1 MAFISYAQNF
11 EDVILWRALRNVENG
26 FYVDVG
32 AFDPQVGSVTHAFYE
47 RGWSGINI
55 EPLDEYFVRLMQ
67 ERPRDTNLKVAV
79 GQEAGIRPLY
89 AFDGTGLSIL
99 DPKVG
104 VQHESAGFQGHEIV
118 VPVLP
123 LTKILEDFR
132 QRTIHFLKIDVEGTE
147 GEVVES
153 LDLDQIRPWII
164 VVEATE
170 LSSTLSTRATWEH
183 LITNRR
189 YSFAYFDGLNC
200 FYVADETHY
209 LKEKIAVP
217 VNVFDEFVRS
227 EEWASKQKVTILEQE
242 LISAREYAQR
252 VEAASE
258 RLNGQLNDVVR
269 TKTHDLNTVLLREK
283 AKTSSLIEA
292 LQVEQRQVQLL
303 CQRINTPVLKR
314 IRDLGDRITGGGA
327 RALTRRL
334 ITEFARRAMC
344 HSPLLALGRWLLKP
358 FPRLT
363 THLHEA
369 VTKSDR
375 ADHPLLQNGIEPASL
390 SVSAKA
396 TLCRL
401 QNTLSQNSSW
411 N

>member
-11 EDVILWRALRNVENG
+11 EDVILWRALRDVENG

-32 AFDPQVGSVTHAFYE
+32 AADPQENSVTRFFYE
-47 RGWSGINI
+47 QGWSGINV
-55 EPLDEYFVRLMQ
+55 EPADEYFATLMQ

-79 GQEAGIRPLY
+79 GREAGIRPLY
-89 AFDGTGLSIL
+89 AFDIGLSTL
-99 DPKVG
+99 DPKVSAR
-104 VQHESAGFQGHEIV
+104 HESVGLRGHEI
-118 VPVLP
+118 VLP
-123 LTKILEDFR
+123 LTKILEGFR
-132 QRTIHFLKIDVEGTE
+132 QRTIHFLKIDVEGVE
-147 GEVVES
+147 VEVVES

-164 VVEATE
+164 VIEATE
-170 LSSTLSTRATWEH
+170 PNSTISTRAIWEH

-217 VNVFDEFVRS
+217 PNVFDGFVRS
-227 EEWASKQKVTILEQE
+227 GEWASKQKVTILEQE
-242 LISAREYAQR
+242 LIGAREYAQH

-258 RLNGQLNDVVR
+258 RLKGQLNDIVR
-269 TKTHDLNTVLLREK
+269 TETHDLNTALLSEK
-283 AKTSSLIEA
+283 ARTSSLIEA
-292 LQVEQRQVQLL
+292 LQAEQGQVQLL
-303 CQRINTPVLKR
+303 CQRINIPVLKR

-327 RALTRRL
+327 GALTRRL

-344 HSPLLALGRWLLKP
+344 HPPLLVLGRWLLKP

-363 THLHEA
+363 THLYEM
-369 VTKSDR
+369 VTKPDSVGQ
-375 ADHPLLQNGIEPASL
+375 PLLQNGIESASL

-401 QNTLSQNSSW
+401 QSALSQNSSW

>member
-11 EDVILWRALRNVENG
+11 EDVILWRALCDVENG
-26 FYVDVG
+26 FYVDIG
-32 AFDPQVGSVTHAFYE
+32 AADPQKNSVTRFFYE
-47 RGWSGINI
+47 QSWSGINV
-55 EPLDEYFVRLMQ
+55 EPVDEYFATLMQ

-79 GQEAGIRPLY
+79 GREAGLRPLY
-89 AFDGTGLSIL
+89 AFDIGLSTL
-99 DPKVG
+99 DPKVSTRHEG
-104 VQHESAGFQGHEIV
+104 VGLRGHEIM

-123 LTKILEDFR
+123 LTKILEGFR
-132 QRTIHFLKIDVEGTE
+132 QRTIHFLRIDVEGAE
-147 GEVVES
+147 VEVVES

-164 VVEATE
+164 VIEATE
-170 LSSTLSTRATWEH
+170 PNFTISTRATWEH

-200 FYVADETHY
+200 FYVADETRY

-217 VNVFDEFVRS
+217 PNVFDEFVRS
-227 EEWASKQKVTILEQE
+227 GEWASKQKVTILEQE
-242 LISAREYAQR
+242 LIGAREYAQH
-252 VEAASE
+252 VEPASE
-258 RLNGQLNDVVR
+258 ELKGQLNDIVCAE
-269 TKTHDLNTVLLREK
+269 THDLSTALLSEK
-283 AKTSSLIEA
+283 ARTSSLIEA
-292 LQVEQRQVQLL
+292 LQAEQVQLL
-303 CQRINTPVLKR
+303 RQRISTPVLKR

-334 ITEFARRAMC
+334 ITKFARHVMC
-344 HSPLLALGRWLLKP
+344 HPPLLALGRWLLKP

-363 THLHEA
+363 THLYETI
-369 VTKSDR
+369 TKSDP
-375 ADHPLLQNGIEPASL
+375 AHQPLLQNGIGPASL

-401 QNTLSQNSSW
+401 QSILSQNSSW